1 MANDGGGVN
10 DGAMTDRDTR
20 SSTITTPQRP
30 AGAASSAW
38 APLAEPLFR
47 ALWIAALASNVG
59 TWMQDVAGTWLMTSL
74 TSSPILIALVQAA
87 TTLPVFLL
95 ALVAG
100 ALADVVDRRR
110 LLIVTQS
117 WMLLASAALGGMTLA
132 GATNVWIL
140 LLFTFLV
147 GMGNALNAPAWQAII
162 PELVGRRDLPAALA
176 LNGIAVNLARAV
188 GPALGGFIVA
198 AAGPGAAF
206 LLNAVSFLGVVLVLF
221 RWRRAPRQSLL
232 PVETLLGALL
242 AGLRYARHAPDLHA
256 VLVRSSAFIVCGI
269 ALFALLPV
277 LVRFELG
284 CGPTEYGL
292 VLGCFGAGAVAGA
305 LLLPRLRRALT
316 FDGLVRA
323 ASLVFGCLLLALAAA
338 GSFVPVC
345 LLMALGGGAWI
356 ALLTSFHTSAQA
368 SLAPW
373 VRGRGLALYLLVFFG
388 GMAGGSAVWGAV
400 ATHAGLRAA
409 LVLAGSGTLLGIP
422 ATARFRLPRG
432 ETPNLAPSRHWP
444 APVVTAEP
452 EGDRGP
458 VLITVEYR
466 IDPARAEDFAR
477 AMRDVRRIRLRDG
490 AFRWDLL
497 SDPGDPGRY
506 VESFLVES
514 WIEHMRQHERIT
526 VADREVEERARRYHL
541 GPAPPAVSHFIARE
555 LPR

>member
-1 MANDGGGVN
+1 
-10 DGAMTDRDTR
+10 
-20 SSTITTPQRP
+20 
-30 AGAASSAW
+30 
-38 APLAEPLFR
+38 
-47 ALWIAALASNVG
+47 
-59 TWMQDVAGTWLMTSL
+59 
-74 TSSPILIALVQAA
+74 
-87 TTLPVFLL
+87 
-95 ALVAG
+95 
-100 ALADVVDRRR
+100 
-110 LLIVTQS
+110 
-117 WMLLASAALGGMTLA
+117 
-132 GATNVWIL
+132 
-140 LLFTFLV
+140 
-147 GMGNALNAPAWQAII
+147 
-162 PELVGRRDLPAALA
+162 
-176 LNGIAVNLARAV
+176 
-188 GPALGGFIVA
+188 
-198 AAGPGAAF
+198 
-206 LLNAVSFLGVVLVLF
+206 
-221 RWRRAPRQSLL
+221 
-232 PVETLLGALL
+232 
-242 AGLRYARHAPDLHA
+242 
-256 VLVRSSAFIVCGI
+256 
-269 ALFALLPV
+269 
-277 LVRFELG
+277 
-284 CGPTEYGL
+284 

-444 APVVTAEP
+444 APVVAAEP

-526 VADREVEERARRYHL
+526 VADREVEERARCYHL

>member
-1 MANDGGGVN
+1 M
-10 DGAMTDRDTR
+10 
-20 SSTITTPQRP
+20 
-30 AGAASSAW
+30 
-38 APLAEPLFR
+38 
-47 ALWIAALASNVG
+47 
-59 TWMQDVAGTWLMTSL
+59 
-74 TSSPILIALVQAA
+74 
-87 TTLPVFLL
+87 
-95 ALVAG
+95 
-100 ALADVVDRRR
+100 
-110 LLIVTQS
+110 IVTQS

-444 APVVTAEP
+444 APVVAAEP

>member
-1 MANDGGGVN
+1 M
-10 DGAMTDRDTR
+10 
-20 SSTITTPQRP
+20 
-30 AGAASSAW
+30 
-38 APLAEPLFR
+38 
-47 ALWIAALASNVG
+47 
-59 TWMQDVAGTWLMTSL
+59 
-74 TSSPILIALVQAA
+74 
-87 TTLPVFLL
+87 
-95 ALVAG
+95 
-100 ALADVVDRRR
+100 
-110 LLIVTQS
+110 
-117 WMLLASAALGGMTLA
+117 
-132 GATNVWIL
+132 L

-147 GMGNALNAPAWQAII
+147 GTGNALNAPAWQAII
-162 PELVGRRDLPAALA
+162 PELVGRRELPPALA
-176 LNGIAVNLARAV
+176 LNGIAINLARAV
-188 GPALGGFIVA
+188 GPALGGFVVA

-269 ALFALLPV
+269 GLFALLPV

-284 CGPTEYGL
+284 CGPTGYGL

-305 LLLPRLRRALT
+305 LLLPRLRRALS

-323 ASLVFGCLLLALAAA
+323 ASVVFGCLLLVLAAA
-338 GSFVPVC
+338 GSLPLVC
-345 LLMALGGGAWI
+345 LVMALGGGAWI

-373 VRGRGLALYLLVFFG
+373 VRGRGLAVYLLVFFG
-388 GMAGGSAVWGAV
+388 GMAGGSALWGAV

-432 ETPNLAPSRHWP
+432 EAPNLAPSRHWP
-444 APVVTAEP
+444 APVVAAEP

-466 IDPARAEDFAR
+466 VDPARAEDFAR

-526 VADREVEERARRYHL
+526 VADREVEERARLYHL

>member
-1 MANDGGGVN
+1 
-10 DGAMTDRDTR
+10 MTDRDTR

-444 APVVTAEP
+444 APVVAAEP

>member
-1 MANDGGGVN
+1 
-10 DGAMTDRDTR
+10 MTDRDTF
-20 SSTITTPQRP
+20 SSTITTPQSP

-38 APLAEPLFR
+38 APLAQPLFR

-176 LNGIAVNLARAV
+176 LNGIAINLARAV

-323 ASLVFGCLLLALAAA
+323 ASGVFGCLLLALAAA

-432 ETPNLAPSRHWP
+432 EAPNLAPSRHWP
-444 APVVTAEP
+444 APVVAGEP

-466 IDPARAEDFAR
+466 IDPAHAEDFAR